1 MKCQDVEELLPEL
14 LDGTPDSAFRSEFE
28 NHLRSCP
35 DCSDLVSDLRSI
47 SVQARE
53 LGASE
58 EPPPRLWLRIAAELR
73 AEGITHDAENTP
85 EFAVQRPMLLPAVP
99 RRRWNAWWM
108 VPITAAILAAGSY
121 TVSHRSSSDRST
133 ATVAKHD
140 VSANPSSAN
149 STAANPSVFSAPA
162 PAPLIASAEKKPAVS
177 PAPVVVKNK
186 GAAPVSDNEAAQDTV
201 ASAPNLNAPSLE
213 DRQFLTA
220 VSTLSPSMR
229 VTYENQLQSVN
240 ADIRETQA
248 YVNRNPGDVDA
259 RQHLMDAYQQKELL
273 YQIAL
278 DRIQ

>member
-121 TVSHRSSSDRST
+121 TVSHRSSSDRSSGEIG
-133 ATVAKHD
+133 KQD
-140 VSANPSSAN
+140 VSPNPS
-149 STAANPSVFSAPA
+149 
-162 PAPLIASAEKKPAVS
+162 APLIASAEKKPAVS
-177 PAPVVVKNK
+177 PAPVAVEAPHEAVAKSIKN
-186 GAAPVSDNEAAQDTV
+186 
-201 ASAPNLNAPSLE
+201 
-213 DRQFLTA
+213 
-220 VSTLSPSMR
+220 
-229 VTYENQLQSVN
+229 
-240 ADIRETQA
+240 
-248 YVNRNPGDVDA
+248 
-259 RQHLMDAYQQKELL
+259 
-273 YQIAL
+273 
-278 DRIQ
+278 

>member
-14 LDGTPDSAFRSEFE
+14 LDEAPDSSFRSEFE
-28 NHLRSCP
+28 SHLRSCP

-73 AEGITHDAENTP
+73 AEGITHDAEITP
-85 EFAVQRPMLLPAVP
+85 ERAVQRPVLLPAVP
-99 RRRWNAWWM
+99 RRPWHAWWM
-108 VPITAAILAAGSY
+108 VPAAAAILAAGSY
-121 TVSHRSSSDRST
+121 TVSHRSSSDRPSSDRSS
-133 ATVAKHD
+133 ATIAKQ
-140 VSANPSSAN
+140 ATPNPSSVN
-149 STAANPSVFSAPA
+149 SAANTAVSSAPV
-162 PAPLIASAEKKPAVS
+162 PVPVPLIASEEKKPAVS
-177 PAPVVVKNK
+177 PAPIVVKNK
-186 GAAPVSDNEAAQDTV
+186 TAVPSSDDLAAQDTV
-201 ASAPNLNAPSLE
+201 ASAPSLE